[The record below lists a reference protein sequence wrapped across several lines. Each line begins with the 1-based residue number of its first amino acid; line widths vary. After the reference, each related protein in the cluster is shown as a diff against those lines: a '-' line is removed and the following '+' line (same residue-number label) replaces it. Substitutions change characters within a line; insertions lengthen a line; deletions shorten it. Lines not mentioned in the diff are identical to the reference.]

1 MTIDKQIEALKKE
14 FSVLWDKAMKLHDE
28 SENRALEA
36 IKTAVQ
42 DVQDQLD
49 ALEEDRYT
57 AQFDANWDR
66 IADNH

>member
-1 MTIDKQIEALKKE
+1 MNTDQQIEALKKE
-14 FSVLWDKAMKLHDE
+14 FAVLWDKAMKLHDE
-28 SENRALEA
+28 DEDRALEA

-66 IADNH
+66 IAENH